1 MKSHQQSCRV
11 IKGLNEGMVSTN
23 DTKTDEIIND
33 NLDDVIA
40 ENLTKSKS
48 RIKLPKTEI
57 GWKEADMYFR
67 SILHVGDTSIS
78 SLNIFIKNML
88 NITHGTISP

>member
-23 DTKTDEIIND
+23 DTKTDEIIDD

-40 ENLTKSKS
+40 ENLTKLKS
-48 RIKLPKTEI
+48 GTKLPKTET

-67 SILHVGDTSIS
+67 SVLHAGGINIIN
-78 SLNIFIKNML
+78 LNISVKNMN
-88 NITHGTISP
+88 NII